1 MSSLLRSPW
10 VINGQHIFRQTCP
23 RGISMSLTKS
33 LRHTEPIN
41 PSDSY
46 QTDHF
51 VRS

>member
-33 LRHTEPIN
+33 LKHTEPIN
-41 PSDSY
+41 PSDSIKFNY
-46 QTDHF
+46 QF
-51 VRS
+51 